1 MMININKIK
10 FLVIAIL
17 GIISLCLLIIYV
29 QTIITKPVFEK
40 IDPLKIPSVDINVET
55 ALKAN
60 QVQSDTEVKT
70 NFDYKIIGFIA
81 GENDSSVIVKKGNK
95 EHVVVLGSRLDGK
108 YELISVSR
116 DEIVFKADS
125 NIYKIKNMVG
135 K

>member
-1 MMININKIK
+1 MININKIK
-10 FLVIAIL
+10 FLVIAVL
-17 GIISLCLLIIYV
+17 GIISLCLLFIYV
-29 QTIITKPVFEK
+29 QAILAKPVFEK
-40 IDPLKIPSVDINVET
+40 IDPVKIPSVDINVET

-60 QVQSDTEVKT
+60 KVQSNTEVKT

-81 GENDSSVIVKKGNK
+81 GENDSSVIVRKGDK

-125 NIYKIKNMVG
+125 NVYKIKNMVG

>member
-81 GENDSSVIVKKGNK
+81 GENDSSVIVPN
-95 EHVVVLGSRLDGK
+95 
-108 YELISVSR
+108 
-116 DEIVFKADS
+116 
-125 NIYKIKNMVG
+125 
-135 K
+135 

>member
-17 GIISLCLLIIYV
+17 GIISLCLLIIYF

-55 ALKAN
+55 ALKPN
-60 QVQSDTEVKT
+60 QVQSNTEIKT

-81 GENDSSVIVKKGNK
+81 GKNDSSVIVKKGNK

>member
-17 GIISLCLLIIYV
+17 CIISLCLLIIYA
-29 QTIITKPVFEK
+29 QTIITRPVFEK

-60 QVQSDTEVKT
+60 QVQSNTEVKT

>member
-1 MMININKIK
+1 MININKIK
-10 FLVIAIL
+10 FLVIAVL
-17 GIISLCLLIIYV
+17 GIISLCLLFIYV
-29 QTIITKPVFEK
+29 QTILTKPVFEK
-40 IDPLKIPSVDINVET
+40 IDPVKIPSVDINVET

-60 QVQSDTEVKT
+60 QAQSNTEVKT

-81 GENDSSVIVKKGNK
+81 GENDSSVIVRKGNK

-125 NIYKIKNMVG
+125 NVYKIKNMVG

>member
-1 MMININKIK
+1 MININKIK

-17 GIISLCLLIIYV
+17 GIISLCLLIIYA
-29 QTIITKPVFEK
+29 QTIITRPVFEK

-60 QVQSDTEVKT
+60 QVQSNTEVKT

>member
-17 GIISLCLLIIYV
+17 CIISLCLLIIYA

-60 QVQSDTEVKT
+60 QVQSNTEVKT

>member
-17 GIISLCLLIIYV
+17 GIISLCLLIIYA

-95 EHVVVLGSRLDGK
+95 EHVVVLGSKLDGK

>member
-17 GIISLCLLIIYV
+17 GIISLCLLIIYF

-55 ALKAN
+55 ALKPN
-60 QVQSDTEVKT
+60 QVQSNTEVKT

>member
-10 FLVIAIL
+10 LLVIAIL
-17 GIISLCLLIIYV
+17 SIISLCLLIIYA

-60 QVQSDTEVKT
+60 QVQSNTEVKT

>member
-1 MMININKIK
+1 MININKIK

-17 GIISLCLLIIYV
+17 GIISLCLLIIYF

-40 IDPLKIPSVDINVET
+40 IDPQKIPSVDINVET

-60 QVQSDTEVKT
+60 QVQPNTEVKT

-81 GENDSSVIVKKGNK
+81 GENDSSVIVRKGNK

-125 NIYKIKNMVG
+125 NVYKIKNMVG

>member
-17 GIISLCLLIIYV
+17 SIISLCLLIIYA

>member
-1 MMININKIK
+1 MININKIK

-60 QVQSDTEVKT
+60 QVQSNTEVKT

>member
-95 EHVVVLGSRLDGK
+95 EHVVVLGSKLDGK

>member
-17 GIISLCLLIIYV
+17 GIISLCLLIIYF

-60 QVQSDTEVKT
+60 QVQSNTEVKT

>member
-1 MMININKIK
+1 MININKIK

-17 GIISLCLLIIYV
+17 GIISLCLLIIYA
-29 QTIITKPVFEK
+29 QTIITRPVFEK

-60 QVQSDTEVKT
+60 QVQSNTEVKT

-81 GENDSSVIVKKGNK
+81 GKNDSSVIVKKGNK